1 MDSILLQLTAYL
13 RGIWRYRWWMLNIA
27 WVICLIGWFI
37 VARLPDQYEAYA
49 RVYVNTDSV
58 LRPLLKGLA
67 AQSQNQQRKVRL
79 MTRTLLSRPNL
90 EKVMRMTD
98 LDLHAKDDA
107 EKEEIIDDLAEN
119 IELKGTS
126 RENLYS
132 ITYHDEDPK
141 LAKLVVKSLLTIF
154 MESSL
159 GEERKEEDS
168 ARQFLEQQIEEY
180 ERRLA
185 EAEDNRKLFKQR
197 NLGFLAGETGGYY
210 DRLRKAREQA
220 SSAELDLK
228 ITKEKLAAVQKQMEG
243 EAPSLSVVEPEFVES
258 TQTEYDG
265 RIQALQQRLDDLLVQ
280 YTEKHPDVTSIRQ
293 TIEELKKKQQQAR
306 RENARLVAAKEATGS
321 GSMFEQLKLEEANLN
336 ASIAAKGALVDE
348 YKKRVKSL
356 EAAVDRVLKV
366 ESEAA
371 QLNRDYELIKKNR
384 AELQARLESARLAR
398 KAQSRGDTVRF
409 RVIDPP
415 RVPPEASG
423 PNRLL
428 LSSIVLGIGF
438 AVGLA
443 VAFLMSQLRPT
454 FDERRTLGEVTD
466 LPVLGSVDMV
476 WTSAQVKKR
485 KIGNM
490 VYTLGV
496 VLLLLCFGAVLAV
509 HYKDIKVF
517 DSLLSVIEVN

>member
-1 MDSILLQLTAYL
+1 MDSILLQLASYL
-13 RGIWRYRWWMLNIA
+13 RGIWRYRWWMLTIA
-27 WVICLIGWFI
+27 WIISLIGWII
-37 VARLPDQYEAYA
+37 VARMPDQYQAYA

-58 LRPLLKGLA
+58 LRPLLKGIA
-67 AQSQNQQRKVRL
+67 VQSQNQQRKIRL
-79 MTRTLLSRPNL
+79 MTKTLLSRPNL

-98 LDLHAKDDA
+98 LDLHAKNDA
-107 EKEEIIDDLAEN
+107 EKEEIVDKLADD
-119 IELKGTS
+119 IHLKGTS

-132 ITYHDEDPK
+132 ITYQNKDPK

-159 GEERKEEDS
+159 GEERKEEDQ
-168 ARQFLEQQIEEY
+168 ARQFLEQQVEDY

-197 NLGFLAGETGGYY
+197 NLGFMAGESGGYY
-210 DRLRKAREQA
+210 DRLRKAQEKVA
-220 SSAELDLK
+220 SAELDLK
-228 ITKEKLAAVQKQMEG
+228 ITKEKLASVQEQLAG
-243 EAPSLSVVEPEFVES
+243 EAPSLSVDEPEFVES
-258 TQTEYDG
+258 TQTEYDA
-265 RIQALQQRLDDLLVQ
+265 RIESLQQRLDELLVQ
-280 YTEKHPDVTSIRQ
+280 YTEKHPDVAAIRQ
-293 TIEELKKKQQQAR
+293 TLAGLKKKQQAAR
-306 RENARLVAAKEATGS
+306 RKAAKVQQIRESTGS
-321 GSMFEQLKLEEANLN
+321 DSMFGQMRLEEANLK
-336 ASIAAKGALVDE
+336 AAIAAKTALLNE

-366 ESEAA
+366 EAEAA
-371 QLNRDYELIKKNR
+371 QLNRDYEMLKRNR
-384 AELQARLESARLAR
+384 SVLQARLEAMRLSR

-415 RVPPEASG
+415 RVPPEPSG

-428 LSSIVLGIGF
+428 LSSMVLGAGF

-476 WTSAQVKKR
+476 WTSEQIKKR
-485 KIGNM
+485 RFGNLG
-490 VYTLGV
+490 YALGV
-496 VLLLLCFGAVLAV
+496 LALLLCFGAVMLM
-509 HYKDIKVF
+509 HYKDIRVL
-517 DSLLSVIEVN
+517 DNLSSMIGVN

>member
-1 MDSILLQLTAYL
+1 MDNILLQLASYL
-13 RGIWRYRWWMLNIA
+13 RGIWRYRWWMLTVA
-27 WVICLIGWFI
+27 WIICLIGWLI
-37 VARLPDQYEAYA
+37 VSRLPDQYEAYA

-58 LRPLLKGLA
+58 LRPLLKGIA
-67 AQSQNQQRKVRL
+67 VQSQDQQRKVRL
-79 MTRTLLSRPNL
+79 MTKTLLSRPNL

-98 LDLHAKDDA
+98 LDLHAKNDA
-107 EKEEIIDDLAEN
+107 EKEEIIDELAEN
-119 IELKGTS
+119 IQLKGTS

-132 ITYHDEDPK
+132 ITYQNEDPK

-168 ARQFLEQQIEEY
+168 ARQFLEQQVEEY

-197 NLGFLAGETGGYY
+197 NLGFLAGESGGYY
-210 DRLRKAREQA
+210 DRLRKAQEQVA
-220 SSAELDLK
+220 SAELDLK
-228 ITKEKLAAVQKQMEG
+228 ITKEKLAAVQAQIEG
-243 EAPSLSVVEPEFVES
+243 EAPSLDIEEPTVVGTS
-258 TQTEYDG
+258 QTEYDG
-265 RIQALQQRLDDLLVQ
+265 RIEALQQRLDDLLVQ
-280 YTEKHPDVTSIRQ
+280 YTERHPDVASIRQ
-293 TIEELKKKQQQAR
+293 TLAKLKEKQRAAR
-306 RENARLVAAKEATGS
+306 RKAAKVMQLQQATGS
-321 GSMFEQLKLEEANLN
+321 GSMFEQMKLTEANLK
-336 ASIAAKGALVDE
+336 ASVAAKTALLEE

-366 ESEAA
+366 EAEAA
-371 QLNRDYELIKKNR
+371 QLNRDYEIIKKNR
-384 AELQARLESARLAR
+384 AELQARLEAARLSR

-415 RVPPEASG
+415 RVPTEPSG

-428 LSSIVLGIGF
+428 LSSIVLGVGLL
-438 AVGLA
+438 AGLA

-476 WTSAQVKKR
+476 WTSAQIKKR
-485 KIGNM
+485 KLGNLA
-490 VYTLGV
+490 YTLAVMALLISFGV
-496 VLLLLCFGAVLAV
+496 VMFLHF
-509 HYKDIKVF
+509 KDIKVL
-517 DSLLSVIEVN
+517 DHLLSVIEVN